1 MSKKLTELQAG
12 ALNAWT
18 PTQQAALYHHHLASQ
33 VAADEAKLDE
43 EERKKKKDEGK
54 EDKAKGK
61 PEEVRTG
68 EVLDGLIKYCSP
80 PLFQFVDLF
89 GPPHISLPTMLV
101 LHGLYWPS
109 KPFEISWD
117 RGARSRARASGAIF
131 NTAHRADRPMWQAYW
146 VLLSLAEYG
155 ELVCFGDTVRGL
167 VWWPVL
173 KVMFCLAMYS
183 VWERDEKRNKHTLGA
198 TKVVGHFLPELPK
211 DDKAK
216 DKDKDKAPGST
227 EKSSSSS
234 SSSRSK
240 PPSSGNSK
248 SLNTKAKPK

>member
-43 EERKKKKDEGK
+43 EERKEKKDEGK
-54 EDKAKGK
+54 EEKAKGK
-61 PEEVRTG
+61 PEEVKAG
-68 EVLDGLIKYCSP
+68 EVLDGLIKHFSP
-80 PLFQFVDLF
+80 PLFQFADLF
-89 GPPHISLPTMLV
+89 GPPHISLPTILV
-101 LHGLYWPS
+101 LHGLYCCTGNAVLTPS
-109 KPFEISWD
+109 S
-117 RGARSRARASGAIF
+117 AIF
-131 NTAHRADRPMWQAYW
+131 NTAHRTDRPMWQAYW
-146 VLLSLAEYG
+146 VLLSIVEYG

-173 KVMFCLAMYS
+173 KMMFCLAMYS

-211 DDKAK
+211 DDK
-216 DKDKDKAPGST
+216 DKDKDKAPGAT
-227 EKSSSSS
+227 EKGSRSTSSSSD
-234 SSSRSK
+234 SRSK
-240 PPSSGNSK
+240 PPSGGNSK
-248 SLNTKAKPK
+248 SSESKAKPM